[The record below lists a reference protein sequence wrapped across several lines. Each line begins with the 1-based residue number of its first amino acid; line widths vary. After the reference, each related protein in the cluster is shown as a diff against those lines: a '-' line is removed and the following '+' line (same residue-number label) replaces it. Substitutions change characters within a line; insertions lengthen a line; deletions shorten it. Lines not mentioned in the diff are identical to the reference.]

1 MSDPNPNPNPNRLS
15 NRHFQQG
22 SQGESASK
30 RPTLL
35 AAAQEAGL
43 DAQTVTAF
51 LDSDELHDEVLYV
64 SLSWNWVA
72 VKVCRCCSTAPG
84 VPSKTLPFD
93 FKG

>member
-1 MSDPNPNPNPNRLS
+1 MDRLS

-35 AAAQEAGL
+35 AAAQEVGAYTYYGCTCFGYTYSLAVQAGL

-51 LDSDELHDEVLYV
+51 LDSDELHDEVWRSY
-64 SLSWNWVA
+64 
-72 VKVCRCCSTAPG
+72 P
-84 VPSKTLPFD
+84 
-93 FKG
+93 